1 MHPLFDC
8 SVPHPYKIGQR
19 MRPRNAV
26 RLLVPGEV
34 PGLYAWVS
42 PAFFAYANATPD
54 WYAKEVLPKWD
65 VVRAMLLDDD
75 DREAA
80 QAELSSARLA
90 AKGGS
95 HE

>member
-54 WYAKEVLPKWD
+54 WYAKEVLRRWD
-65 VVRAMLLDDD
+65 LVRAMLLDD
-75 DREAA
+75 RAAA
-80 QAELSSARLA
+80 QAEPPSARLV